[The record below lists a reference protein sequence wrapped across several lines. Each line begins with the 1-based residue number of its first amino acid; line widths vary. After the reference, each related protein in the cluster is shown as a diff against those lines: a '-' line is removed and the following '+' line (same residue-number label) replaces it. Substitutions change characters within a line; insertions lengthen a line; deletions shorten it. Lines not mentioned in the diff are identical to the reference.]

1 MKKLNKYRKSVQGLM
16 LLTFGLT
23 MAGCS
28 AQDDFFTETS
38 SESLSIKPSVTEAT
52 VSRAAVASEQTLRE
66 AALDNLYVKI
76 FDKEYQEQSVNQK
89 LEGNLQSNQ
98 TAILRQGN
106 WKVDLNLQENK
117 AYFVYSIAN
126 ANEDLT
132 QVKSLAD
139 LKNKV
144 QTDADIWKPYSSS
157 DKNATKNF
165 LMTANSDWTVSKEPN
180 QTIDSKLTRAA
191 AKIVVNLNINVAGY
205 EVVGEPT
212 WQLLNYN
219 TKTTLFGPNTAKNI
233 ASMSETETNETMA
246 KTAADGYQ
254 LVTYSYATSW
264 KDNASAPQAKIKVK
278 LKKKGEETSVDYY
291 YSIPVRDPK
300 KTKSLDRNYVYT
312 ANATVTSL
320 GSSSDITYGDAMDL
334 VYDVQKW
341 TQGEKT
347 TINAGDQKYLL
358 VSPTFMIM
366 KNQRFDN
373 STIKFYGSGKCTV
386 KTVAIYYYDKNGK
399 KQSCSGSQSFKA
411 SAQYADGHGELQDQ
425 GTIVI
430 GDANN
435 KTNDFVPLSVKYI
448 KIKVTCEG
456 VKDPVNVT
464 IKQYPLE
471 YIQGIA
477 GWYSTKDKLNTYER
491 YDYLTGKPSGKIATT
506 VGIDWKDDQKP
517 HKTQKGYAD
526 ANFQAKVCIDNNIY
540 TYYDKK
546 NGKNYQATTRSN
558 QGEQNN
564 NQMYVV
570 QITSTQQDQTDYK
583 IGHVTNIDPNTKLSQ
598 ENVVSPAFMLASQ
611 LGTVSPFSYGV
622 NASDHCDKYVEVRT
636 DGTKYTDWRLPT
648 AAEIG
653 VIGKYQNN
661 KTQNVMSEVLKAYSY
676 WALNGNQVTA
686 NKDGSGSGYVR
697 CVRDLSPKEVKELEN
712 KNE

>member
-52 VSRAAVASEQTLRE
+52 VSRAVASDQTLRE

-76 FDKEYQEQSVNQK
+76 FDKEYQEQSVNK
-89 LEGNLQSNQ
+89 KFDSNLQSNQ
-98 TAILRQGN
+98 KEILGQGN

-117 AYFVYSIAN
+117 DYFVYSIAN
-126 ANEDLT
+126 AKEDLQ
-132 QVKSLAD
+132 QVNSLAD
-139 LKNKV
+139 LEKKV
-144 QTDADIWKPYSSS
+144 QTDEDIWKPYSSN
-157 DKNATKNF
+157 KNATKNF
-165 LMTANSDWTVSKEPN
+165 LMTANSPWTVSKEPT

-191 AKIVVNLNINVAGY
+191 AKIVVNLKINVAGY

-219 TKTTLFGPNTAKNI
+219 TQTTLFGVNTAKSI

-246 KTAADGYQ
+246 KTADGYQ
-254 LVTYSYATSW
+254 LVTYSYATLW
-264 KDNASAPQAKIKVK
+264 DDNASAPQAKIKVM
-278 LKKKGEETSVDYY
+278 LKKGEETPVDYY

-300 KTKSLDRNYVYT
+300 ATKSLDRNYVYT

-320 GSSSDITYGDAMDL
+320 GSSSDITYGDAMNL

-341 TQGEKT
+341 TKGEET

-373 STIKFYGSGKCTV
+373 STIKFYGSGECKVETV
-386 KTVAIYYYDKNGK
+386 EIYYYDKNGNK
-399 KQSCSGSQSFKA
+399 KACSGNQYFEA
-411 SAQYADGHGELQDQ
+411 SAEYAEGHTVLKDK

-435 KTNDFVPLSVKYI
+435 PTVNDFVPLSVKYI
-448 KIKVTCEG
+448 KIKVTCDGLEEI
-456 VKDPVNVT
+456 VT

-477 GWYSTKDKLNTYER
+477 GWYSTKSIDGWIDWQRDQASHDKEKTSYDDNFNAKVKDGNYI
-491 YDYLTGKPSGKIATT
+491 YDY
-506 VGIDWKDDQKP
+506 DDQN
-517 HKTQKGYAD
+517 YASWPWD
-526 ANFQAKVCIDNNIY
+526 PKDYRATIG
-540 TYYDKK
+540 DKAS
-546 NGKNYQATTRSN
+546 NGQH
-558 QGEQNN
+558 N

-570 QITSTQQDQTDYK
+570 QITNTPQNSKYK
-583 IGHVTNIDPNTKLSQ
+583 IGHVTNIDKNSKLSS
-598 ENVVSPAFMLASQ
+598 EDVVSPAFMLASQ
-611 LGTVSPFSYGV
+611 LGTVTKFSKGV
-622 NASDHCDKYVEVRT
+622 NASNHCDKYVEVRT
-636 DGTKYTDWRLPT
+636 DGKEYTDWRLPT
-648 AAEIG
+648 ASEIG
-653 VIGKYQNN
+653 VITKYQYDS
-661 KTQNVMSEVLKAYSY
+661 KQNVISEVLKGYKY

-686 NKDGSGSGYVR
+686 NKKGSGSGFVR
-697 CVRDLSPKEVKELEN
+697 CVRDLSPDEVKELEN
-712 KNE
+712 KKE

>member
-52 VSRAAVASEQTLRE
+52 VSRAVASDIDLRE

-76 FDKEYQEQSVNQK
+76 FDKEYQEQSVNK
-89 LEGNLQSNQ
+89 KFNSNLQSEKKE
-98 TAILRQGN
+98 ILGQDN

-117 AYFVYSIAN
+117 DYFVYSIAN

-132 QVKSLAD
+132 KVNSLAD
-139 LKNKV
+139 LETKE
-144 QTDADIWKPYSSS
+144 QTDEDIWKPYSS
-157 DKNATKNF
+157 KNETKNF
-165 LMTANSDWTVSKEPN
+165 LMTANSGWTVSKEPT
-180 QTIDSKLTRAA
+180 QTIKSKLTRAA
-191 AKIVVNLNINVAGY
+191 AKIVVNLKINVAGY
-205 EVVGEPT
+205 EVVGVPT

-219 TKTTLFGPNTAKNI
+219 TQTTLFGPNTAKNI
-233 ASMSETETNETMA
+233 ASMSETETMA
-246 KTAADGYQ
+246 KTADVYQ

-264 KDNASAPQAKIKVK
+264 DDNASAPQAKIKVM
-278 LKKKGEETSVDYY
+278 LKKKDEEKPVDYY

-300 KTKSLDRNYVYT
+300 ATTKSLDRNHVYT
-312 ANATVTSL
+312 ANATVKSL
-320 GSSSDITYGDAMDL
+320 GSSSDITYGDAMNL

-341 TQGEKT
+341 TKGEET

-366 KNQRFDN
+366 KNQRFDD
-373 STIKFYGSGKCTV
+373 STIKFYGSGECKVETV
-386 KTVAIYYYDKNGK
+386 EIYYYDKNGN
-399 KQSCSGSQSFKA
+399 KQKILSGNQYFKA
-411 SAQYADGHGELQDQ
+411 SGKYADGHGKLKDK

-430 GDANN
+430 GKENS
-435 KTNDFVPLSVKYI
+435 TTVNDFVPLSVKYI
-448 KIKVTCEG
+448 KIKVTCDGLEEI
-456 VKDPVNVT
+456 VT

-477 GWYSTKDKLNTYER
+477 GWFSTKSID
-491 YDYLTGKPSGKIATT
+491 GW
-506 VGIDWKDDQKP
+506 IDWQTDQEAHSNK
-517 HKTQKGYAD
+517 KKSYD
-526 ANFQAKVCIDNNIY
+526 SNFNAKVKIGTKIY
-540 TYYDKK
+540 EYNDYYSYYYGYYYAKYD
-546 NGKNYQATTRSN
+546 QDATSGRD
-558 QGEQNN
+558 N

-570 QITSTQQDQTDYK
+570 QITSTNQTNSDYK
-583 IGHVTNIDPNTKLSQ
+583 IGHVTNINPNTKLSE

-611 LGTVSPFSYGV
+611 LGTVSTFSEGV
-622 NASDHCDKYVEVRT
+622 NASNHCDKYVEVRT
-636 DGTKYTDWRLPT
+636 DGQKYTGWRLPT

-653 VIGKYQNN
+653 VITKYQYDS
-661 KTQNVMSEVLKAYSY
+661 KQNVMSEVLRGRQY
-676 WALNGNQVTA
+676 WALDGSKVTA
-686 NKDGSGSGYVR
+686 NKNGSGSGYVR
-697 CVRDLSPKEVKELEN
+697 CVRDLSPDEVKELEN

>member
-52 VSRAAVASEQTLRE
+52 VSRAVASDQALRE

-76 FDKEYQEQSVNQK
+76 FDQEYKEQSVNK
-89 LEGNLQSNQ
+89 KFDSNLQSNQ
-98 TAILRQGN
+98 KEVLGQGN

-117 AYFVYSIAN
+117 NYFVYSIAN
-126 ANEDLT
+126 AKEDLT

-139 LKNKV
+139 LEKKV
-144 QTDADIWKPYSSS
+144 QTDEDIWKPYSSN
-157 DKNATKNF
+157 KNATKNF
-165 LMTANSDWTVSKEPN
+165 LMTANSDWTVSKEPT

-191 AKIVVNLNINVAGY
+191 SKIVVNLKINVAGY

-219 TKTTLFGPNTAKNI
+219 TKTTLFGVNTAKSI
-233 ASMSETETNETMA
+233 ASMSETETNEKMA
-246 KTAADGYQ
+246 KTADGYQ
-254 LVTYSYATSW
+254 LVTYSYATLW
-264 KDNASAPQAKIKVK
+264 DDNASAPQAKIKVM
-278 LKKKGEETSVDYY
+278 LKKGEEKPVDYY

-300 KTKSLDRNYVYT
+300 ATKSLERNYVYT

-320 GSSSDITYGDAMDL
+320 GSSSDITYGEAMNL

-341 TQGEKT
+341 TKGKET

-373 STIKFYGSGKCTV
+373 STIKFYGSGECKVET
-386 KTVAIYYYDKNGK
+386 KEIYYYDKNGN
-399 KQSCSGSQSFKA
+399 KQKCSGNQYFNA
-411 SAQYADGHGELQDQ
+411 SANYAEGHGELKDK

-430 GDANN
+430 GAKNS
-435 KTNDFVPLSVKYI
+435 TAVNDFVPLSVKYI
-448 KIKVTCEG
+448 KIKVTCDGLEEI
-456 VKDPVNVT
+456 VT

-477 GWYSTKDKLNTYER
+477 GWYSTKSID
-491 YDYLTGKPSGKIATT
+491 GW
-506 VGIDWKDDQKP
+506 IDWQTDQASHDAKKKSSDD
-517 HKTQKGYAD
+517 
-526 ANFQAKVCIDNNIY
+526 NFNAKVKNGNYIY
-540 TYYDKK
+540 EYYDKNYAK
-546 NGKNYQATTRSN
+546 RWWDPDDYKATLGNEAQNGQH
-558 QGEQNN
+558 N

-570 QITSTQQDQTDYK
+570 QITNTPQNSKYK
-583 IGHVTNIDPNTKLSQ
+583 IGHVTNIDKNTKLSS
-598 ENVVSPAFMLASQ
+598 EDVVSPAFMLASQ
-611 LGTVSPFSYGV
+611 LGTVIAFTGKNDGK
-622 NASDHCDKYVEVRT
+622 NASEHCDKYVEVRT
-636 DGTKYTDWRLPT
+636 DGKKYTDWRLPT
-648 AAEIG
+648 ASEIG
-653 VIGKYQNN
+653 VITNYQY
-661 KTQNVMSEVLKAYSY
+661 KTNQNVIDVVLAGKTY
-676 WALNGNQVTA
+676 WALNGSQVTA
-686 NKDGSGSGYVR
+686 NTKNRYTGYVR
-697 CVRDLSPKEVKELEN
+697 CVRDLSPEEVKELEN

>member
-52 VSRAAVASEQTLRE
+52 VSRAVASDQALRE

-76 FDKEYQEQSVNQK
+76 FDKEYKEQSVNKK
-89 LEGNLQSNQ
+89 LDNNLQSNKKEV
-98 TAILRQGN
+98 LGQGN

-117 AYFVYSIAN
+117 DYFVYSIAN
-126 ANEDLT
+126 AKEDLQ
-132 QVKSLAD
+132 QVNSLAD
-139 LKNKV
+139 LEKKV
-144 QTDADIWKPYSSS
+144 QTDEDIWKPYSSN
-157 DKNATKNF
+157 KNATKNF
-165 LMTANSDWTVSKEPN
+165 LMTANSDWTVSKEPT

-191 AKIVVNLNINVAGY
+191 AKIVVNLKINIAGY
-205 EVVGEPT
+205 EVVGTPT

-219 TKTTLFGPNTAKNI
+219 TQTTLFGVNTAKSI
-233 ASMSETETNETMA
+233 ASMSETETNEAMA
-246 KTAADGYQ
+246 KTADGYQ
-254 LVTYSYATSW
+254 LVTYSYATLW
-264 KDNASAPQAKIKVK
+264 DDNASAPQAKIKVM
-278 LKKKGEETSVDYY
+278 LKKGEEKPVDYY

-300 KTKSLDRNYVYT
+300 ATKSLDRNYVYT

-320 GSSSDITYGDAMDL
+320 GSSSDITYGDAMNL

-341 TQGEKT
+341 TKGEET

-386 KTVAIYYYDKNGK
+386 ETSEIYYYDKNGN
-399 KQSCSGSQSFKA
+399 KQACSGSQYFKA
-411 SAQYADGHGELQDQ
+411 SAEYAKGHSELKDK

-430 GDANN
+430 GDAKNPN
-435 KTNDFVPLSVKYI
+435 ANDFVPLSVKYI

-456 VKDPVNVT
+456 LEDPVYVT

-477 GWYSTKDKLNTYER
+477 GWYSTKSIDGWIDWQEDQASHDTGKTSSDDNFNAKVKEGNYIYEY
-491 YDYLTGKPSGKIATT
+491 YDYNYAEWWWDPNDYKATL
-506 VGIDWKDDQKP
+506 GD
-517 HKTQKGYAD
+517 GAS
-526 ANFQAKVCIDNNIY
+526 
-540 TYYDKK
+540 
-546 NGKNYQATTRSN
+546 NGQH
-558 QGEQNN
+558 N

-570 QITSTQQDQTDYK
+570 QITNTPQNSKYK
-583 IGHVTNIDPNTKLSQ
+583 IGHVTNIDKNTKLSS
-598 ENVVSPAFMLASQ
+598 EDVVSPAFMLASQ
-611 LGTVSPFSYGV
+611 LGTVTKFSKGV
-622 NASDHCDKYVEVRT
+622 DASNHCDKYVEVRT
-636 DGTKYTDWRLPT
+636 DGKKYTDWRLPT
-648 AAEIG
+648 ASEIG
-653 VIGKYQNN
+653 VITNYQY
-661 KTQNVMSEVLKAYSY
+661 KTNQNVIDVVLAGRTY
-676 WALNGNQVTA
+676 WALNGSQVTA
-686 NKDGSGSGYVR
+686 NTSNRNTGFVR
-697 CVRDLSPKEVKELEN
+697 CVRDLSPEEVKELEN

>member
-52 VSRAAVASEQTLRE
+52 VSRAVASDQTLRE

-76 FDKEYQEQSVNQK
+76 FDKEYQEQSVNK
-89 LEGNLQSNQ
+89 KFDSNLQSNQ
-98 TAILRQGN
+98 KEILGQGN

-117 AYFVYSIAN
+117 DYFVYSIAN
-126 ANEDLT
+126 AKEDLQ
-132 QVKSLAD
+132 QVNSLAD
-139 LKNKV
+139 LENKV
-144 QTDADIWKPYSSS
+144 QTDEDIWKPYSS
-157 DKNATKNF
+157 KNATKNF
-165 LMTANSDWTVSKEPN
+165 LMTANSDWTVSKEPT

-191 AKIVVNLNINVAGY
+191 AKIVVNFKINVAGY

-219 TKTTLFGPNTAKNI
+219 IQTTLFGPNTAKNI
-233 ASMSETETNETMA
+233 ASMSETETNEKMA
-246 KTAADGYQ
+246 KTADGYQ

-264 KDNASAPQAKIKVK
+264 GDNASAPQAKIKVM
-278 LKKKGEETSVDYY
+278 LKKGEEKPVDYY
-291 YSIPVRDPK
+291 YSIPVRNPK
-300 KTKSLDRNYVYT
+300 ETKSLERNYIYT

-320 GSSSDITYGDAMDL
+320 GSSSDITYGDAMNL

-341 TQGEKT
+341 TKGEET

-366 KNQRFDN
+366 KNQKFDN
-373 STIKFYGSGKCTV
+373 STIKFYGSGECTV
-386 KTVAIYYYDKNGK
+386 ETSEIYYYDKDGK
-399 KQSCSGSQSFKA
+399 KQSCSGSQYFKA
-411 SAQYADGHGELQDQ
+411 SAEYAKGHSELKDK

-430 GDANN
+430 GDAENPN
-435 KTNDFVPLSVKYI
+435 ANDFVPLSVKYI
-448 KIKVTCEG
+448 KIKVTCDG
-456 VKDPVNVT
+456 VEDPVYVT

-477 GWYSTKDKLNTYER
+477 GWYSTKSID
-491 YDYLTGKPSGKIATT
+491 GW
-506 VGIDWKDDQKP
+506 IDWQEDQASHDRWKKSSDD
-517 HKTQKGYAD
+517 
-526 ANFQAKVCIDNNIY
+526 NFNAKVKIGTKIY
-540 TYYDKK
+540 EYNDYYSYYYGYYYAKYDQ
-546 NGKNYQATTRSN
+546 YATSGRD
-558 QGEQNN
+558 N

-570 QITSTQQDQTDYK
+570 QITSTNQTSSDYK
-583 IGHVTNIDPNTKLSQ
+583 IGHVTNINEKTKLSP

-611 LGTVSPFSYGV
+611 LGTVSTFSKGV
-622 NASDHCDKYVEVRT
+622 NASNHCDKYVEVRT
-636 DGTKYTDWRLPT
+636 DGKKYTGWRLPT

-653 VIGKYQNN
+653 VITKYQYDS
-661 KTQNVMSEVLKAYSY
+661 KQNVMSEVLRGRQY
-676 WALNGNQVTA
+676 WALDGSKVTA
-686 NKDGSGSGYVR
+686 NKNGSGSGYVR
-697 CVRDLSPKEVKELEN
+697 CVRDLSPDEVKELEN

>member
-52 VSRAAVASEQTLRE
+52 VSRAAVASDQKLHE

-76 FDKEYQEQSVNQK
+76 FDKEYQEQSVNK
-89 LEGNLQSNQ
+89 KFDSNLQSNKKEV
-98 TAILRQGN
+98 LGKGN

-117 AYFVYSIAN
+117 DYFVYSIAN
-126 ANEDLT
+126 AKEDLT
-132 QVKSLAD
+132 KVNSLAG
-139 LKNKV
+139 LEKKV
-144 QTDADIWKPYSSS
+144 QTDEDIWKPYSS
-157 DKNATKNF
+157 DNATKNF
-165 LMTANSDWTVSKEPN
+165 LMTAINSKWTVSKEPT
-180 QTIDSKLTRAA
+180 QTIESNLTRAA
-191 AKIVVNLNINVAGY
+191 AKIVVNLKINVKDY
-205 EVVGEPT
+205 EVVGVPT

-219 TKTTLFGPNTAKNI
+219 TQTTLFGPNTAKNI

-246 KTAADGYQ
+246 KTADGYQ

-264 KDNASAPQAKIKVK
+264 DNNASAPQAKIKVM
-278 LKKKGEETSVDYY
+278 LKKKGEETPVDYY

-300 KTKSLDRNYVYT
+300 ATKSLDRNYVYT

-320 GSSSDITYGDAMDL
+320 GSSSDITYGDAMNL

-341 TQGEKT
+341 TKGEET
-347 TINAGDQKYLL
+347 TINAGEQKYLL

-366 KNQRFDN
+366 KNQRFDD
-373 STIKFYGSGKCTV
+373 STIKFYGSGECKVETDS
-386 KTVAIYYYDKNGK
+386 IYYYDKNGNK
-399 KQSCSGSQSFKA
+399 KKLYSGSQYFKA
-411 SAQYADGHGELQDQ
+411 SAQYADGHSELKDQ

-456 VKDPVNVT
+456 VEDPVYVT

-477 GWYSTKDKLNTYER
+477 GWYSTKSIDGWIDWQRDQASHYPRKTSSDDNFKAKVKEERDTQIYEYVDWGLGSYSATKR
-491 YDYLTGKPSGKIATT
+491 GKTGKS
-506 VGIDWKDDQKP
+506 
-517 HKTQKGYAD
+517 
-526 ANFQAKVCIDNNIY
+526 NN
-540 TYYDKK
+540 
-546 NGKNYQATTRSN
+546 R
-558 QGEQNN
+558 
-564 NQMYVV
+564 MYVV
-570 QITSTQQDQTDYK
+570 QITNTPQNSKYK
-583 IGHVTNIDPNTKLSQ
+583 IGHVTNIDPNTKQSQ
-598 ENVVSPAFMLASQ
+598 EDVVSPAFMLASQ
-611 LGTVSPFSYGV
+611 LGTVLPFDDGV
-622 NASDHCDKYVEVRT
+622 DASEHCDKYIEVNT
-636 DGTKYTDWRLPT
+636 DGEKYTNWRLPT
-648 AAEIG
+648 ASEIG
-653 VIGKYQNN
+653 VITNYQYN
-661 KTQNVMSEVLKAYSY
+661 KNQNVIDVVLAGGSY
-676 WALNGNQVTA
+676 WALNGKQVEA
-686 NKDGSGSGYVR
+686 NKNNDDRGFVR
-697 CVRDLSPKEVKELEN
+697 CVRDLSLDEVKALEN

>member
-76 FDKEYQEQSVNQK
+76 FDKEYQEQSVNK
-89 LEGNLQSNQ
+89 KFDSNLQSNQ
-98 TAILRQGN
+98 KEVLSQGN

-117 AYFVYSIAN
+117 DYFVYSIAN
-126 ANEDLT
+126 AKEDLT

-139 LKNKV
+139 LETKV
-144 QTDADIWKPYSSS
+144 QTDKDIWKPYSS
-157 DKNATKNF
+157 DNATKNF
-165 LMTANSDWTVSKEPN
+165 LMTANPLWTVSKEPT
-180 QTIDSKLTRAA
+180 QTIESNLTRAA
-191 AKIVVNLNINVAGY
+191 AKIVVNLKINVEGY

-219 TKTTLFGPNTAKNI
+219 TQTTLFGVNKAKSI

-246 KTAADGYQ
+246 KTADGYQ
-254 LVTYSYATSW
+254 LVTYSYATLW
-264 KDNASAPQAKIKVK
+264 DDNASAPQAKIKVM
-278 LKKKGEETSVDYY
+278 LKKGEETPVDYY

-300 KTKSLDRNYVYT
+300 ETKSLDRNYVYT

-320 GSSSDITYGDAMDL
+320 GSSSDITYGDAMNL

-341 TQGEKT
+341 TKGEET

-366 KNQRFDN
+366 KNQRFDD
-373 STIKFYGSGKCTV
+373 STIKFYGSGECKV
-386 KTVAIYYYDKNGK
+386 KTDEIYYYDKNGNK
-399 KQSCSGSQSFKA
+399 KNLYSGSQYFSA
-411 SAQYADGHGELQDQ
+411 SANYAEGHGELKDQ

-448 KIKVTCEG
+448 KIKVTCE
-456 VKDPVNVT
+456 DLEEIVT

-477 GWYSTKDKLNTYER
+477 GWYSTKSID
-491 YDYLTGKPSGKIATT
+491 GW
-506 VGIDWKDDQKP
+506 IDWQTDLASHETKKKSSDDHFK
-517 HKTQKGYAD
+517 
-526 ANFQAKVCIDNNIY
+526 AKVKDGNYIY
-540 TYYDKK
+540 EYYDKNDAYWPWAPDDYK
-546 NGKNYQATTRSN
+546 ATLRDRASNGQH
-558 QGEQNN
+558 N

-570 QITSTQQDQTDYK
+570 QITNTPQNSKYK
-583 IGHVTNIDPNTKLSQ
+583 IGHVTNIDKNTKLSS
-598 ENVVSPAFMLASQ
+598 EDVVSPAFMLASQ
-611 LGTVSPFSYGV
+611 LGTVLPFDDGV
-622 NASDHCDKYVEVRT
+622 DASEHCDKYIEVRK
-636 DGTKYTDWRLPT
+636 DGKKYTDWRLPT
-648 AAEIG
+648 ASEIG
-653 VIGKYQNN
+653 VITNYQYKKN
-661 KTQNVMSEVLKAYSY
+661 QNVIDVVLAGKTY
-676 WALNGNQVTA
+676 WALNGSQVTA
-686 NKDGSGSGYVR
+686 NTNNSNTGFVR
-697 CVRDLSPKEVKELEN
+697 CVRDLSPEEVKDLEN

>member
-76 FDKEYQEQSVNQK
+76 FDKEYKEQSVNK
-89 LEGNLQSNQ
+89 KFDHNLQSNQ
-98 TAILRQGN
+98 KEVLGQGN

-117 AYFVYSIAN
+117 DYFVYSIAN
-126 ANEDLT
+126 AKEDLK
-132 QVKSLAD
+132 QVNSLDD
-139 LKNKV
+139 LVKEV
-144 QTDADIWKPYSSS
+144 QTDADIWKPYSSN
-157 DKNATKNF
+157 NATKNF
-165 LMTANSDWTVSKEPN
+165 LMTANSGWTVSKEPT
-180 QTIDSKLTRAA
+180 QTIESNLTRAA
-191 AKIVVNLNINVAGY
+191 AKIVVNLKINVAGY
-205 EVVGEPT
+205 EVVGVPT

-219 TKTTLFGPNTAKNI
+219 TQTTLFGQNTAKNI
-233 ASMSETETNETMA
+233 ASMSETETMA
-246 KTAADGYQ
+246 KTADVYQ

-264 KDNASAPQAKIKVK
+264 DDNASAPQAKIKVM
-278 LKKKGEETSVDYY
+278 LKKGDEKPVDYY
-291 YSIPVRDPK
+291 YSIPVCEPK
-300 KTKSLDRNYVYT
+300 ENKSLERNYVYT

-341 TQGEKT
+341 TKGEET

-373 STIKFYGSGKCTV
+373 STIKFYGSGECTV
-386 KTVAIYYYDKNGK
+386 KTSEIYYYDKNGK
-399 KQSCSGSQSFKA
+399 KQSCSGSQYFDA
-411 SAQYADGHGELQDQ
+411 SAQYADGHSELKDQ

-435 KTNDFVPLSVKYI
+435 PNANDFVPLSVKYI

-477 GWYSTKDKLNTYER
+477 GWYSTKDEFTKTGWFGSTTYE
-491 YDYLTGKPSGKIATT
+491 
-506 VGIDWKDDQKP
+506 GIDWQEDRNLHSKE
-517 HKTQKGYAD
+517 KGSED
-526 ANFQAKVCIDNNIY
+526 AHFFAKVKEKGDTEIY
-540 TYYDKK
+540 EYYDNDVK
-546 NGKNYQATTRSN
+546 GGYQAQR
-558 QGEQNN
+558 
-564 NQMYVV
+564 VV
-570 QITSTQQDQTDYK
+570 QQETPIIECMSYRLQIPLK
-583 IGHVTNIDPNTKLSQ
+583 IANTK
-598 ENVVSPAFMLASQ
+598 
-611 LGTVSPFSYGV
+611 
-622 NASDHCDKYVEVRT
+622 
-636 DGTKYTDWRLPT
+636 
-648 AAEIG
+648 
-653 VIGKYQNN
+653 
-661 KTQNVMSEVLKAYSY
+661 
-676 WALNGNQVTA
+676 
-686 NKDGSGSGYVR
+686 
-697 CVRDLSPKEVKELEN
+697 
-712 KNE
+712 

>member
-52 VSRAAVASEQTLRE
+52 VSRAAVAPDKDLRE

-76 FDKEYQEQSVNQK
+76 FDQEYQKQSVNQK

-117 AYFVYSIAN
+117 DYFVYSIAN
-126 ANEDLT
+126 AKEDLR
-132 QVKSLAD
+132 QVNSLAD
-139 LKNKV
+139 LENKV
-144 QTDADIWKPYSSS
+144 QTDEDIWKPYSN
-157 DKNATKNF
+157 KNATKNF
-165 LMTANSDWTVSKEPN
+165 LMIANSPWKVSKEPT
-180 QTIDSKLTRAA
+180 QTIDSELTRAA
-191 AKIVVNLNINVAGY
+191 AKIVVNLKINVDGY
-205 EVVGEPT
+205 EVVGIPT

-219 TKTTLFGPNTAKNI
+219 TQTTLFGPNTAKSI
-233 ASMSETETNETMA
+233 ASMSEAETSEAMK
-246 KTAADGYQ
+246 KTTDGYQ

-264 KDNASAPQAKIKVK
+264 NDNASAPQAKIKVM
-278 LKKKGEETSVDYY
+278 LRKGEEKPVDYY

-300 KTKSLDRNYVYT
+300 TTKSLDRNYVYT
-312 ANATVTSL
+312 AKATVTSL
-320 GSSSDITYGDAMDL
+320 GSSSDITYGEAMNL

-341 TQGEKT
+341 TKGEET

-373 STIKFYGSGKCTV
+373 STIKFYGSGECKVETV
-386 KTVAIYYYDKNGK
+386 EIYYYDKNGK
-399 KQSCSGSQSFKA
+399 KQSCSGSQYFDA
-411 SAQYADGHGELQDQ
+411 SAQYADGHSELKDQ

-435 KTNDFVPLSVKYI
+435 PKANDFVPLSVKYI
-448 KIKVTCEG
+448 KIKVTCDG
-456 VKDPVNVT
+456 VKDPVDVT

-477 GWYSTKDKLNTYER
+477 GWYSTKDELNTYQG
-491 YDYLTGKPSGKIATT
+491 YDWFGYPSGKIATT
-506 VGIDWKDDQKP
+506 VGIDWKNDQTP
-517 HKTQKGYAD
+517 HKTRKGYAD
-526 ANFQAKVCIDNNIY
+526 DYFQAKVCIDNNIY

-546 NGKNYQATTRSN
+546 QNQNYQATTRSN
-558 QGEQNN
+558 MGEQNN

-583 IGHVTNIDPNTKLSQ
+583 IGHVTTIDPKTKLSQ

-611 LGTVSPFSYGV
+611 LGTVQPFDDGV
-622 NASDHCDKYVEVRT
+622 DASNHCDKYIEVRT
-636 DGTKYTDWRLPT
+636 DGKKYIDWRLPT

-661 KTQNVMSEVLKAYSY
+661 TSQNVMSEVLKAYSY

-686 NKDGSGSGYVR
+686 NKNGSGSGYVR
-697 CVRDLSPKEVKELEN
+697 CVRDLSPDEVKELEN
-712 KNE
+712 KKE

>member
-52 VSRAAVASEQTLRE
+52 VSRAAVASDQTLRE

-76 FDKEYQEQSVNQK
+76 FDKEYQEQSVNKKFDHNLRNNQK
-89 LEGNLQSNQ
+89 EVLGK
-98 TAILRQGN
+98 GN

-117 AYFVYSIAN
+117 DYFVYSIAN
-126 ANEDLT
+126 AKEDLT
-132 QVKSLAD
+132 KVNSLAD
-139 LKNKV
+139 LEKKV
-144 QTDADIWKPYSSS
+144 QTDEDIWKPDSS
-157 DKNATKNF
+157 DNATKNF
-165 LMTANSDWTVSKEPN
+165 LMTAINSKWTVSQEPT

-191 AKIVVNLNINVAGY
+191 AKIVVNLKINVEGY

-219 TKTTLFGPNTAKNI
+219 TQTTLFGPNTAKNI
-233 ASMSETETNETMA
+233 ASMSETAANEKMA
-246 KTAADGYQ
+246 KTTADGYQ

-264 KDNASAPQAKIKVK
+264 DNNASAPQAKIKVM
-278 LKKKGEETSVDYY
+278 LQKGEETPVVYY

-300 KTKSLDRNYVYT
+300 ATKSLDRNYVYT

-320 GSSSDITYGDAMDL
+320 GSSSNITYGDAMDL

-366 KNQRFDN
+366 KNQRFDD

-386 KTVAIYYYDKNGK
+386 ETVEIYYYDKNGK

-411 SAQYADGHGELQDQ
+411 SANYAVGHDKLEDQ

-430 GDANN
+430 GDAKNT
-435 KTNDFVPLSVKYI
+435 TNDFVPLSVKYI

-456 VKDPVNVT
+456 VKDPVYVR

-477 GWYSTKDKLNTYER
+477 GWYSTKSID
-491 YDYLTGKPSGKIATT
+491 GW
-506 VGIDWKDDQKP
+506 IDWQRDQDNHKP
-517 HKTQKGYAD
+517 QKTSSD
-526 ANFQAKVCIDNNIY
+526 NNFHAKVKIGAEIYQYNDNWHWNYGNSYYKAEKGNIAN
-540 TYYDKK
+540 D
-546 NGKNYQATTRSN
+546 
-558 QGEQNN
+558 EQYN

-570 QITSTQQDQTDYK
+570 QITSTEQGSNYK
-583 IGHVTNIDPNTKLSQ
+583 IGHVKNTSYST

-611 LGTVSPFSYGV
+611 LGTVSAHSTGES
-622 NASDHCDKYVEVRT
+622 ASQHCNDYVEVSK
-636 DGTKYTDWRLPT
+636 DGMVYDDWRLPT
-648 AAEIG
+648 PAEIG
-653 VIGKYQNN
+653 VITKYQYNES
-661 KTQNVMSEVLKAYSY
+661 QNVITEVLKGRYY
-676 WALNGNQVTA
+676 WALNHQKIETRIKN
-686 NKDGSGSGYVR
+686 SGTGTR
-697 CVRDLSPKEVKELEN
+697 CVRDLSPEEVKALEN

>member
-52 VSRAAVASEQTLRE
+52 VSRAVASEQALHE

-76 FDKEYQEQSVNQK
+76 FDKEYKEQSVNK
-89 LEGNLQSNQ
+89 KFDGNLQSNQ
-98 TAILRQGN
+98 KEVLGQGN

-117 AYFVYSIAN
+117 DYFVYSIAN
-126 ANEDLT
+126 AKEDLQ
-132 QVKSLAD
+132 QVNSLAD
-139 LKNKV
+139 LEKKV
-144 QTDADIWKPYSSS
+144 QTDADIWKPYSS

-165 LMTANSDWTVSKEPN
+165 LMTANSDWTVSKEPT

-191 AKIVVNLNINVAGY
+191 AKIVVNLKINVAGY
-205 EVVGEPT
+205 EVVGTPT

-219 TKTTLFGPNTAKNI
+219 TQTTLFGVNTAKSI
-233 ASMSETETNETMA
+233 ASMSETETNEAMA
-246 KTAADGYQ
+246 KTTDGYQ
-254 LVTYSYATSW
+254 LVTYSYATLW
-264 KDNASAPQAKIKVK
+264 DDNASAPQAKIKVM
-278 LKKKGEETSVDYY
+278 LKKGEEKPVDYY

-300 KTKSLDRNYVYT
+300 ATKSLERNYVYT

-320 GSSSDITYGDAMDL
+320 GSSSDITYGDAMNL

-341 TQGEKT
+341 TKGEET

-373 STIKFYGSGKCTV
+373 STIKFYGSGECKVETV
-386 KTVAIYYYDKNGK
+386 EIYYYDKNGK
-399 KQSCSGSQSFKA
+399 KQSCYGSQYFNA
-411 SAQYADGHGELQDQ
+411 SANYADGHSELKDQ

-435 KTNDFVPLSVKYI
+435 PNANDFVPLSVKYI
-448 KIKVTCEG
+448 KIKVTCDG
-456 VKDPVNVT
+456 VKDPVDVT

-477 GWYSTKDKLNTYER
+477 GWYSTKDELNTYR
-491 YDYLTGKPSGKIATT
+491 GYDWTGRPSGKTGTT
-506 VGIDWKDDQKP
+506 VGIDWKDDQTP
-517 HKTQKGYAD
+517 HKTRKGYAD
-526 ANFQAKVCIDNNIY
+526 DYFQAKVCIDNNIY

-546 NGKNYQATTRSN
+546 QNNNYQATTRSN
-558 QGEQNN
+558 MGEQNN

-583 IGHVTNIDPNTKLSQ
+583 IGHVTNIDPKTKLSQ

-611 LGTVSPFSYGV
+611 LGTVQPFDDGV
-622 NASDHCDKYVEVRT
+622 DASNHCDKYIEVRK
-636 DGTKYTDWRLPT
+636 DGKKYIDWRLPT

-661 KTQNVMSEVLKAYSY
+661 TSQNVMSEVLKAYSY

-686 NKDGSGSGYVR
+686 NKNGSGTGYVR
-697 CVRDLSPKEVKELEN
+697 CVRDLSPDEVKELEN

>member
-52 VSRAAVASEQTLRE
+52 VSRAVASDIDLRE

-76 FDKEYQEQSVNQK
+76 FDKEYQEQSVNK
-89 LEGNLQSNQ
+89 KFDRNLQNNQ
-98 TAILRQGN
+98 KEILGQGN

-117 AYFVYSIAN
+117 EYFVYSIAN
-126 ANEDLT
+126 AKEDLT

-139 LKNKV
+139 LETKE
-144 QTDADIWKPYSSS
+144 QTDEDIWKPYSN
-157 DKNATKNF
+157 KNATKKNF
-165 LMTANSDWTVSKEPN
+165 LMTANSLWTVSKEPT
-180 QTIDSKLTRAA
+180 QTIESNLTRAA
-191 AKIVVNLNINVAGY
+191 AKIVVNLKINVEGY
-205 EVVGEPT
+205 EVVGVPT

-219 TKTTLFGPNTAKNI
+219 TQTTLFGPNTAQNI
-233 ASMSETETNETMA
+233 ASMSETETMA
-246 KTAADGYQ
+246 KTADVYQ

-264 KDNASAPQAKIKVK
+264 DNNTSAPQAKIKVK
-278 LKKKGEETSVDYY
+278 LKKKGEKTSVDYY

-300 KTKSLDRNYVYT
+300 ETKKSLDRNYVYT
-312 ANATVTSL
+312 AKATVTSL
-320 GSSSDITYGDAMDL
+320 GSSSDITYGDAMNL

-341 TQGEKT
+341 TKGEET
-347 TINAGDQKYLL
+347 TINAGEQKYLL

-366 KNQRFDN
+366 KNQRFDD

-386 KTVAIYYYDKNGK
+386 ETVEIYYYDKNGNK
-399 KQSCSGSQSFKA
+399 KPCSGNQYFKA
-411 SAQYADGHGELQDQ
+411 SAKYADGHSELKDQ

-435 KTNDFVPLSVKYI
+435 PNANDFVPLSVKYI
-448 KIKVTCEG
+448 KIKVTCDG

-477 GWYSTKDKLNTYER
+477 GWYSTKSID
-491 YDYLTGKPSGKIATT
+491 GW
-506 VGIDWKDDQKP
+506 IDWPTDQKA
-517 HKTQKGYAD
+517 HKNKKKASDG
-526 ANFQAKVCIDNNIY
+526 NFHAKVKIGAKIY
-540 TYYDKK
+540 EYNDSYDHGYYYA
-546 NGKNYQATTRSN
+546 NYDRYSTSGRD
-558 QGEQNN
+558 N

-570 QITSTQQDQTDYK
+570 QITSTNQTNSDYK
-583 IGHVTNIDPNTKLSQ
+583 IGHVTNINPNTKLSE

-611 LGTVSPFSYGV
+611 LGTVSTFSEGV
-622 NASDHCDKYVEVRT
+622 NASNHCDKYVEVRT
-636 DGTKYTDWRLPT
+636 DGKKYTGWRLPT

-653 VIGKYQNN
+653 VITKYQYDS
-661 KTQNVMSEVLKAYSY
+661 KQDVMSEVLKGYKY
-676 WALNGNQVTA
+676 WALDGSKVIA
-686 NKDGSGSGYVR
+686 NSDGSGSGYVR
-697 CVRDLSPKEVKELEN
+697 CVRDLSPDEVKKLEN

>member
-52 VSRAAVASEQTLRE
+52 VSRAAVPSDQTLRE

-76 FDKEYQEQSVNQK
+76 FDKEYQEQSVNK
-89 LEGNLQSNQ
+89 KFDSNLRSNQ
-98 TAILRQGN
+98 KEVLGKGN

-117 AYFVYSIAN
+117 DYFVYSIAN
-126 ANEDLT
+126 AKEDLT

-139 LKNKV
+139 LKTQV
-144 QTDADIWKPYSSS
+144 QTDEDIWKPYSS
-157 DKNATKNF
+157 DNATKNF
-165 LMTANSDWTVSKEPN
+165 LMTANSDWTVSKEPT
-180 QTIDSKLTRAA
+180 QTIESNLTRAA
-191 AKIVVNLNINVAGY
+191 AKIVVNLKINVEDY
-205 EVVGEPT
+205 EVVGVPT

-219 TKTTLFGPNTAKNI
+219 TKTTLFGPNTAKSI
-233 ASMSETETNETMA
+233 ASMSETETMA
-246 KTAADGYQ
+246 KTADVYQ

-264 KDNASAPQAKIKVK
+264 DDNASAPQAKIKVM
-278 LKKKGEETSVDYY
+278 LKKGEETPVDYY

-300 KTKSLDRNYVYT
+300 ATKSLDRNYVYT

-341 TQGEKT
+341 TKGEET

-373 STIKFYGSGKCTV
+373 STIKFYGSGECTV
-386 KTVAIYYYDKNGK
+386 ETVEIYYYDKNGNK
-399 KQSCSGSQSFKA
+399 KPCSGNQYFKA
-411 SAQYADGHGELQDQ
+411 SAKYADGHGELKDK

-430 GDANN
+430 GAKNS
-435 KTNDFVPLSVKYI
+435 TTVNDFVPLSVKYI
-448 KIKVTCEG
+448 KIKVSCDGLEEY
-456 VKDPVNVT
+456 VI

-477 GWYSTKDKLNTYER
+477 GWYSTKDGWIDWQTDQAEHNTRKTYDDDIFNARVYENNNMYEY
-491 YDYLTGKPSGKIATT
+491 YDYGGGWYGNKPPFTA
-506 VGIDWKDDQKP
+506 
-517 HKTQKGYAD
+517 QKGSRL
-526 ANFQAKVCIDNNIY
+526 
-540 TYYDKK
+540 T
-546 NGKNYQATTRSN
+546 
-558 QGEQNN
+558 EQNN

-570 QITSTQQDQTDYK
+570 QITETDGTYV
-583 IGHVTNIDPNTKLSQ
+583 IGHGTSDNDDM
-598 ENVVSPAFMLASQ
+598 VSPAFMLASQ
-611 LGTVSPFSYGV
+611 LGVVTIRNSSFDMAK
-622 NASDHCDKYVEVRT
+622 NHCDKYIEVNT
-636 DGTKYTDWRLPT
+636 DKKKYTDWRLPT
-648 AAEIG
+648 PSEVK
-653 VIGKYQNN
+653 VICKYQNN
-661 KTQNVMSEVLKAYSY
+661 KNQDVMSEVLKRQYY
-676 WALNGNQVTA
+676 WTRNGKKTLA
-686 NKDGSGSGYVR
+686 NSQDGSSQGFIR
-697 CVRDLSPKEVKELEN
+697 CVRDLSPDEVKKLEN

>member
-52 VSRAAVASEQTLRE
+52 VSRAVASDQALRE

-76 FDKEYQEQSVNQK
+76 FDKEYQEQSVNEK
-89 LEGNLQSNQ
+89 FDNNLQSNKKEV
-98 TAILRQGN
+98 LGQGN
-106 WKVDLNLQENK
+106 WKVNLNLQENK
-117 AYFVYSIAN
+117 NYFVYSIAN
-126 ANEDLT
+126 AKEDLQ
-132 QVKSLAD
+132 QVNSLAD
-139 LKNKV
+139 LEKKV
-144 QTDADIWKPYSSS
+144 QTDEDIWKPYSN
-157 DKNATKNF
+157 KNATKNF
-165 LMTANSDWTVSKEPN
+165 LMTANSDWTVSKEPT

-191 AKIVVNLNINVAGY
+191 AKIVVNLKINIAGY
-205 EVVGEPT
+205 EVVGTPT

-219 TKTTLFGPNTAKNI
+219 TQTTLFGPNTAKNI

-246 KTAADGYQ
+246 KTTNGYQ
-254 LVTYSYATSW
+254 LVTYSYATLW
-264 KDNASAPQAKIKVK
+264 DNNASAPQAKIKVM
-278 LKKKGEETSVDYY
+278 LKKGEEKPVDYY

-300 KTKSLDRNYVYT
+300 ATKSLDRNYVYT

-320 GSSSDITYGDAMDL
+320 GSSSDITYGDAMNL

-341 TQGEKT
+341 TKGEET

-373 STIKFYGSGKCTV
+373 STIKFYGSGECKVETV
-386 KTVAIYYYDKNGK
+386 EIYYYDKNGK
-399 KQSCSGSQSFKA
+399 KQLCTGNQYFKA
-411 SAQYADGHGELQDQ
+411 SAQYADGHGELKDQ

-430 GDANN
+430 GDAKN
-435 KTNDFVPLSVKYI
+435 TTANDFVPLSVKYI

-477 GWYSTKDKLNTYER
+477 GWYSTKDELNTYQG
-491 YDYLTGKPSGKIATT
+491 YDWFDNPSGKIATT
-506 VGIDWKDDQKP
+506 VGIDWKEDQTP
-517 HKTQKGYAD
+517 HKPRKGYAD

-546 NGKNYQATTRSN
+546 KDKNYQATTRSN
-558 QGEQNN
+558 MGEQNN

-570 QITSTQQDQTDYK
+570 QITSTQQDKTDYK
-583 IGHVTNIDPNTKLSQ
+583 IGHVTTIDPKTKLSQ

-611 LGTVSPFSYGV
+611 LGTVLPFGNGV
-622 NASDHCDKYVEVRT
+622 NASNHCDKYVEVRT
-636 DGTKYTDWRLPT
+636 DGKKYTDWRLPT

-653 VIGKYQNN
+653 VICKYQNN
-661 KTQNVMSEVLKAYSY
+661 ETQNVMSQVLRAKSY
-676 WALNGNQVTA
+676 WALDGNQVIA
-686 NKDGSGSGYVR
+686 NKSDTDTGYVR
-697 CVRDLSPKEVKELEN
+697 CVRDLSPDEVKELEN

>member
-52 VSRAAVASEQTLRE
+52 VSRAVASDQALRE

-76 FDKEYQEQSVNQK
+76 FDKEYQEQSVNRK
-89 LEGNLQSNQ
+89 FDSNLRSNQ
-98 TAILRQGN
+98 KEVLGQGN

-117 AYFVYSIAN
+117 DYFVYSIAN
-126 ANEDLT
+126 AKEDLQ
-132 QVKSLAD
+132 QVNSLAD
-139 LKNKV
+139 LEKKV
-144 QTDADIWKPYSSS
+144 QTDEDIWKPYSN
-157 DKNATKNF
+157 KNATKNF
-165 LMTANSDWTVSKEPN
+165 LMTANSDWTVSKEPT

-191 AKIVVNLNINVAGY
+191 AKIVVNLKINVAGY

-219 TKTTLFGPNTAKNI
+219 TKTTLFGVNTAKSI
-233 ASMSETETNETMA
+233 ASMSETETNEKMA
-246 KTAADGYQ
+246 KTADGYQ
-254 LVTYSYATSW
+254 LVTYSYATLW
-264 KDNASAPQAKIKVK
+264 DNNASAPQAKIKVM
-278 LKKKGEETSVDYY
+278 LKKGEEKPVDYY
-291 YSIPVRDPK
+291 YSIPVRNPK
-300 KTKSLDRNYVYT
+300 ETKSLDRNYVYT

-320 GSSSDITYGDAMDL
+320 GSSSDITYGDAMNL

-341 TQGEKT
+341 TKGEET

-386 KTVAIYYYDKNGK
+386 ETSEIYYYDKNGN
-399 KQSCSGSQSFKA
+399 KQTCSGSQYFNA
-411 SAQYADGHGELQDQ
+411 SANYADGHSELKDK

-435 KTNDFVPLSVKYI
+435 PTANDFVPLSVKYI

-456 VKDPVNVT
+456 LEEPVYVT

-477 GWYSTKDKLNTYER
+477 GWYSTKD
-491 YDYLTGKPSGKIATT
+491 DW
-506 VGIDWKDDQKP
+506 IDWQTDQAR
-517 HKTQKGYAD
+517 HDTEKTYSDGI
-526 ANFQAKVCIDNNIY
+526 FQAKVYENNDMY
-540 TYYDKK
+540 PYYDY
-546 NGKNYQATTRSN
+546 GKWYKDYGNWRYGYTAQKGSRITD
-558 QGEQNN
+558 QNN

-570 QITSTQQDQTDYK
+570 QITETDGTYV
-583 IGHVTNIDPNTKLSQ
+583 IGHGTSDNDDM
-598 ENVVSPAFMLASQ
+598 VSPAFMLASQ
-611 LGTVSPFSYGV
+611 LGVV
-622 NASDHCDKYVEVRT
+622 NISNSSFNMAKNHCDKYIEVNT
-636 DGTKYTDWRLPT
+636 DKKKYTDWRLPT
-648 AAEIG
+648 PSEVK
-653 VIGKYQNN
+653 VICKYQNN
-661 KTQNVMSEVLKAYSY
+661 KNQNVMSEVLKRQYY
-676 WALNGNQVTA
+676 WTRNGKKTLA
-686 NKDGSGSGYVR
+686 NSQDELSQGFIR
-697 CVRDLSPKEVKELEN
+697 CVRDLSPDEVKELEN
-712 KNE
+712 KKE

>member
-52 VSRAAVASEQTLRE
+52 VSRAAVASDQTLRE

-76 FDKEYQEQSVNQK
+76 FDKEYKEQSVNK
-89 LEGNLQSNQ
+89 KFDSNLQSNKKEV
-98 TAILRQGN
+98 LRQGN

-117 AYFVYSIAN
+117 DYFVYSIAN

-132 QVKSLAD
+132 QVNSLAD
-139 LKNKV
+139 LEKKV
-144 QTDADIWKPYSSS
+144 QTDEDIWKPYSS
-157 DKNATKNF
+157 DNATKNF
-165 LMTANSDWTVSKEPN
+165 LMTAINSKWTVSKEPT
-180 QTIDSKLTRAA
+180 QTIESNLTRAA
-191 AKIVVNLNINVAGY
+191 AKIVVNLKINVEGY
-205 EVVGEPT
+205 EVVGKPT

-219 TKTTLFGPNTAKNI
+219 TQTTLFGPNTANSI
-233 ASMSETETNETMA
+233 ASMSETEANETMA
-246 KTAADGYQ
+246 KTADGYQ

-264 KDNASAPQAKIKVK
+264 DNNASAPQAKIKVM
-278 LKKKGEETSVDYY
+278 LKKKGEETPVDYY

-300 KTKSLDRNYVYT
+300 ATKSLDRNYVYT

-341 TQGEKT
+341 TKGEET
-347 TINAGDQKYLL
+347 TINAGEQKYLL

-386 KTVAIYYYDKNGK
+386 ETSKIYYYDKDGN
-399 KQSCSGSQSFKA
+399 QQTCYGSQYFSA
-411 SAQYADGHGELQDQ
+411 SANYAKGHGELKDQ

-430 GDANN
+430 GDEKNT
-435 KTNDFVPLSVKYI
+435 TNDFVPLSVKYI

-456 VKDPVNVT
+456 VKDPVYVT

-477 GWYSTKDKLNTYER
+477 GWYSTKSID
-491 YDYLTGKPSGKIATT
+491 GW
-506 VGIDWKDDQKP
+506 IDWKRDQASHDTK
-517 HKTQKGYAD
+517 KKSSD
-526 ANFQAKVCIDNNIY
+526 NNFKAKVKEGNYIY
-540 TYYDKK
+540 KYYDY
-546 NGKNYQATTRSN
+546 NYAEWWQHNDYKATLGDKASLG
-558 QGEQNN
+558 QHN

-583 IGHVTNIDPNTKLSQ
+583 IGHVTNIDPKTKLSQ

-611 LGTVSPFSYGV
+611 LGTVTPFSYGV

-636 DGTKYTDWRLPT
+636 DGQKYTNWRLPT

-653 VIGKYQNN
+653 VICKYQNN
-661 KTQNVMSEVLKAYSY
+661 KTQNVMSQVLRAHSY
-676 WALNGNQVTA
+676 WALDGSEVTA
-686 NKDGSGSGYVR
+686 NENDSDTGYVR
-697 CVRDLSPKEVKELEN
+697 CVRDLSLDEVKALEN

>member
-52 VSRAAVASEQTLRE
+52 VSRAVASDQNLRE

-76 FDKEYQEQSVNQK
+76 FDKEYKEQSVNK
-89 LEGNLQSNQ
+89 KFDGNLQSNQ
-98 TAILRQGN
+98 KEILGQGN

-117 AYFVYSIAN
+117 DYFVYSIAN
-126 ANEDLT
+126 AKEDLK
-132 QVKSLAD
+132 QVNSLAD
-139 LKNKV
+139 LENKV
-144 QTDADIWKPYSSS
+144 QTDADIWKPYSS
-157 DKNATKNF
+157 DNATKNF
-165 LMTANSDWTVSKEPN
+165 LMTANSPWTVSKEPT

-191 AKIVVNLNINVAGY
+191 AKIVVNLKINVAGY
-205 EVVGEPT
+205 EVVRTPT

-233 ASMSETETNETMA
+233 ASMSETETNEAMT
-246 KTAADGYQ
+246 KTTDGYQ
-254 LVTYSYATSW
+254 LVTYSYATLW
-264 KDNASAPQAKIKVK
+264 DDNASAPQAKIKVM
-278 LKKKGEETSVDYY
+278 LRKGEEKPVDYY

-300 KTKSLDRNYVYT
+300 ATKSLDRNYVYT

-320 GSSSDITYGDAMDL
+320 GSSSDITYGDAMNL

-341 TQGEKT
+341 TEGEKT

-373 STIKFYGSGKCTV
+373 STIKFYGSGECKVETV
-386 KTVAIYYYDKNGK
+386 EIYYYDKDGN
-399 KQSCSGSQSFKA
+399 KQACSGNQYFNA
-411 SAQYADGHGELQDQ
+411 SAEYAKDHGELKDK

-435 KTNDFVPLSVKYI
+435 PKANDFVPLSVKYI
-448 KIKVTCEG
+448 KIKVTCDGLEEL
-456 VKDPVNVT
+456 VT

-477 GWYSTKDKLNTYER
+477 GWYSTKSID
-491 YDYLTGKPSGKIATT
+491 GW
-506 VGIDWKDDQKP
+506 IDWQRDQASHDAKKKSSDD
-517 HKTQKGYAD
+517 
-526 ANFQAKVCIDNNIY
+526 NFNAKVKIGNYIY
-540 TYYDKK
+540 KYYDK
-546 NGKNYQATTRSN
+546 NYAKFWWDPDDYKATKGDLAN
-558 QGEQNN
+558 DKQYN

-570 QITSTQQDQTDYK
+570 QITSTQQGSNYK
-583 IGHVTNIDPNTKLSQ
+583 IGHVKNTSYST

-611 LGTVSPFSYGV
+611 LGTVSAHSTG
-622 NASDHCDKYVEVRT
+622 ASASQHCNDYVEVSK
-636 DGTKYTDWRLPT
+636 DGKVYDDWRLPT
-648 AAEIG
+648 PAEIG
-653 VIGKYQNN
+653 VITKYQYNES
-661 KTQNVMSEVLKAYSY
+661 QNVITEVLKGRYY
-676 WALNGNQVTA
+676 WALNHQKIETREKN
-686 NKDGSGSGYVR
+686 SGTGAR
-697 CVRDLSPKEVKELEN
+697 CVRDLSPEEVKELEN

>member
-52 VSRAAVASEQTLRE
+52 VSRAAVASDQTLRE

-76 FDKEYQEQSVNQK
+76 FDKEYHEQSVNK
-89 LEGNLQSNQ
+89 KFDSNLQSNQ
-98 TAILRQGN
+98 KEVLGQGN

-117 AYFVYSIAN
+117 DYFVYSIAN

-132 QVKSLAD
+132 QVNSLAD
-139 LKNKV
+139 LETKV
-144 QTDADIWKPYSSS
+144 QTDENIWKPYSSN
-157 DKNATKNF
+157 NATKNF
-165 LMTANSDWTVSKEPN
+165 LMTADSLWTVSKEPT

-191 AKIVVNLNINVAGY
+191 AKIVVNLKINVEDY
-205 EVVGEPT
+205 EVVGVPT

-219 TKTTLFGPNTAKNI
+219 TKTTLFGPNTAKSI
-233 ASMSETETNETMA
+233 ASMSETATNEKMA
-246 KTAADGYQ
+246 KTADGYQ

-264 KDNASAPQAKIKVK
+264 KDNASAPQAKIKVM
-278 LKKKGEETSVDYY
+278 LKKGEETPVDYY

-386 KTVAIYYYDKNGK
+386 ETVAIYYYDKNGK
-399 KQSCSGSQSFKA
+399 NQSCSGSQYFDA
-411 SAQYADGHGELQDQ
+411 SAQYADGHGELMDQ

-430 GDANN
+430 GDAKNT
-435 KTNDFVPLSVKYI
+435 TNDFVPLSVKYI
-448 KIKVTCEG
+448 KIKVTCDGLEEI
-456 VKDPVNVT
+456 VT

-477 GWYSTKDKLNTYER
+477 GWYSTKDEFTKTDWFGNITKYE
-491 YDYLTGKPSGKIATT
+491 
-506 VGIDWKDDQKP
+506 GIDWQTDRNAHSDWKASSDNNFNAKVKDGNYIYQYYDERYGSRKEGYYYAATTGSKASDDQ
-517 HKTQKGYAD
+517 H
-526 ANFQAKVCIDNNIY
+526 
-540 TYYDKK
+540 
-546 NGKNYQATTRSN
+546 
-558 QGEQNN
+558 N

-611 LGTVSPFSYGV
+611 LGTVLPFDDGV
-622 NASDHCDKYVEVRT
+622 DASEHCDKYIEVRK
-636 DGTKYTDWRLPT
+636 DGKKYTDWRLPT
-648 AAEIG
+648 ASEIG
-653 VIGKYQNN
+653 VITNYQYKTNQDVIDVVLAGK
-661 KTQNVMSEVLKAYSY
+661 TY

-686 NKDGSGSGYVR
+686 NKNGSGSGYVR
-697 CVRDLSPKEVKELEN
+697 CVRDLKPDEVKELEN

>member
-52 VSRAAVASEQTLRE
+52 VSRAAVASDQNLRE

-76 FDKEYQEQSVNQK
+76 FDKEYQEQSVNKKFDSNLRNNQK
-89 LEGNLQSNQ
+89 EVLGK
-98 TAILRQGN
+98 GN

-117 AYFVYSIAN
+117 DYFVYSIAN
-126 ANEDLT
+126 AKEDLT
-132 QVKSLAD
+132 KVNSLAD
-139 LKNKV
+139 LEKQV
-144 QTDADIWKPYSSS
+144 QTDEDIWKPYSSN
-157 DKNATKNF
+157 KNATKNF
-165 LMTANSDWTVSKEPN
+165 LMTANSDWTVSKEPT
-180 QTIDSKLTRAA
+180 QTIESKLTRAA
-191 AKIVVNLNINVAGY
+191 AKIVVNLKINIAGY

-219 TKTTLFGPNTAKNI
+219 TQTTLFGVNKAKSI

-246 KTAADGYQ
+246 KTADGYQ

-264 KDNASAPQAKIKVK
+264 DDNASAPQAKIKVM
-278 LKKKGEETSVDYY
+278 LKKGEETPVDYY
-291 YSIPVRDPK
+291 YSIPVRNPK
-300 KTKSLDRNYVYT
+300 ETKSLDRNYIYT

-341 TQGEKT
+341 TKGEET
-347 TINAGDQKYLL
+347 TINAGEQKYLL

-373 STIKFYGSGKCTV
+373 STIKFYGSGECKVETV
-386 KTVAIYYYDKNGK
+386 EIYYYDKDGNK
-399 KQSCSGSQSFKA
+399 KNLYSGSQYFNA
-411 SAQYADGHGELQDQ
+411 SAQYADGHSELKDQ

-430 GDANN
+430 GDAKNT
-435 KTNDFVPLSVKYI
+435 TNDFVPLSVKYI
-448 KIKVTCEG
+448 KIKVTCDG

-477 GWYSTKDKLNTYER
+477 GWYSTKSIDGWIDWQTDQASHETKKKSSDDHFNAKVKEEGDTQIYEYVDWGWSSYSATKR
-491 YDYLTGKPSGKIATT
+491 GKTGKS
-506 VGIDWKDDQKP
+506 
-517 HKTQKGYAD
+517 
-526 ANFQAKVCIDNNIY
+526 NN
-540 TYYDKK
+540 
-546 NGKNYQATTRSN
+546 R
-558 QGEQNN
+558 
-564 NQMYVV
+564 MYVV
-570 QITSTQQDQTDYK
+570 QITNIPQNSEYK
-583 IGHVTNIDPNTKLSQ
+583 IGHVTKIDSNTKQSQ
-598 ENVVSPAFMLASQ
+598 EDVVSPAFMLASQ
-611 LGTVSPFSYGV
+611 LGTVTPFNNGV
-622 NASDHCDKYVEVRT
+622 DASNHCDKYVEVRT
-636 DGTKYTDWRLPT
+636 DGKKYTDWRLPT
-648 AAEIG
+648 ASEIG
-653 VIGKYQNN
+653 VITNYQYKKN
-661 KTQNVMSEVLKAYSY
+661 QNVIDVVLAGGSY
-676 WALNGNQVTA
+676 WALNGSQVTA
-686 NKDGSGSGYVR
+686 NTNNRNTGFVR

>member
-52 VSRAAVASEQTLRE
+52 VSRAVASDQTLRE

-76 FDKEYQEQSVNQK
+76 FDKEYQEQSVNK
-89 LEGNLQSNQ
+89 KFDSNLQSNQ
-98 TAILRQGN
+98 KEILGQGN

-117 AYFVYSIAN
+117 DYFVYSIAN
-126 ANEDLT
+126 AKEDLR
-132 QVKSLAD
+132 QVNSLAD
-139 LKNKV
+139 LEKKV
-144 QTDADIWKPYSSS
+144 QTDADIWKPYSS

-165 LMTANSDWTVSKEPN
+165 LMTAINSKWTVSKEPT
-180 QTIDSKLTRAA
+180 QTIESNLTRAA
-191 AKIVVNLNINVAGY
+191 TKIVVNLKINVDGY
-205 EVVGEPT
+205 EVVGTPT

-219 TKTTLFGPNTAKNI
+219 TQTTLFGVNTAKSI
-233 ASMSETETNETMA
+233 ASMSETETNEAMA
-246 KTAADGYQ
+246 KTTDGYQ
-254 LVTYSYATSW
+254 LVTYSYATLW
-264 KDNASAPQAKIKVK
+264 DDNASAPQAKIKVM
-278 LKKKGEETSVDYY
+278 LKKGEEKPVDYY

-300 KTKSLDRNYVYT
+300 ATKSLERNYVYT

-320 GSSSDITYGDAMDL
+320 GSSSDITYGDAMNL

-341 TQGEKT
+341 TKGEET

-373 STIKFYGSGKCTV
+373 STIKFYGSGECKVETV
-386 KTVAIYYYDKNGK
+386 EIYYYDKNGK
-399 KQSCSGSQSFKA
+399 KQSCSGSQYFKA
-411 SAQYADGHGELQDQ
+411 SANYAEGHGELKDK

-430 GDANN
+430 GAKNS
-435 KTNDFVPLSVKYI
+435 TTVNDFVPLSVKYI
-448 KIKVTCEG
+448 KIKVTCDGLEEL
-456 VKDPVNVT
+456 VT

-477 GWYSTKDKLNTYER
+477 GWYSTKSID
-491 YDYLTGKPSGKIATT
+491 GW
-506 VGIDWKDDQKP
+506 IDWQTDQASHDRRKKSSDD
-517 HKTQKGYAD
+517 
-526 ANFQAKVCIDNNIY
+526 NFNAKVKIGTKIY
-540 TYYDKK
+540 EYNDYYSYYY
-546 NGKNYQATTRSN
+546 GYYYANYDQDATSGRD
-558 QGEQNN
+558 N

-570 QITSTQQDQTDYK
+570 QITSTNQTSSDYK
-583 IGHVTNIDPNTKLSQ
+583 IGHVTNINETTKLSP

-611 LGTVSPFSYGV
+611 LGTVSTFGKGV
-622 NASDHCDKYVEVRT
+622 NASNHCDKYVEVRT
-636 DGTKYTDWRLPT
+636 DGKKYTGWRLPT

-653 VIGKYQNN
+653 VITKYQYDS
-661 KTQNVMSEVLKAYSY
+661 KQNVMSEVLRGRQY
-676 WALNGNQVTA
+676 WALDGSKVTA
-686 NKDGSGSGYVR
+686 NKNGSGSGYVR
-697 CVRDLSPKEVKELEN
+697 CVRDLSPDEVKELEN

>member
-52 VSRAAVASEQTLRE
+52 VSRAVASDIDLRE

-76 FDKEYQEQSVNQK
+76 FDKEYQEQSVNKKFESNLRNNQK
-89 LEGNLQSNQ
+89 EVLGK
-98 TAILRQGN
+98 GN

-117 AYFVYSIAN
+117 DYFVYSIAN
-126 ANEDLT
+126 AKEDLR
-132 QVKSLAD
+132 QVNSLAD
-139 LKNKV
+139 LENKV
-144 QTDADIWKPYSSS
+144 QTDEDIWKPYSN
-157 DKNATKNF
+157 KNATKNF
-165 LMTANSDWTVSKEPN
+165 LMTANSPWKVSKEPT
-180 QTIDSKLTRAA
+180 QTIDSELTRAA
-191 AKIVVNLNINVAGY
+191 AKIVVNLKINVDGY
-205 EVVGEPT
+205 EVVGIPT

-219 TKTTLFGPNTAKNI
+219 TQTTLFGENTAKSI
-233 ASMSETETNETMA
+233 ASMSEAETSEAMK
-246 KTAADGYQ
+246 KTTDGYQ

-264 KDNASAPQAKIKVK
+264 NDNAPQAKIKVM
-278 LKKKGEETSVDYY
+278 LKKGEETPVDYY
-291 YSIPVRDPK
+291 YSIPVRDPTA
-300 KTKSLDRNYVYT
+300 TKSLDRNYVYT

-341 TQGEKT
+341 TQGEET
-347 TINAGDQKYLL
+347 TINAGEQKYLL

-373 STIKFYGSGKCTV
+373 STIKFYGSGECKVETV
-386 KTVAIYYYDKNGK
+386 EIYYYDKDGNK
-399 KQSCSGSQSFKA
+399 KNLYSGSQYFNA
-411 SAQYADGHGELQDQ
+411 SAQYADGHGELKDQ

-430 GDANN
+430 GDAKNT
-435 KTNDFVPLSVKYI
+435 TNDFVPLSVKYI

-456 VKDPVNVT
+456 VEDPVYVT

-477 GWYSTKDKLNTYER
+477 GWYSTKSID
-491 YDYLTGKPSGKIATT
+491 GW
-506 VGIDWKDDQKP
+506 IDWQTDQKA
-517 HKTQKGYAD
+517 HKNKKKASDG
-526 ANFQAKVCIDNNIY
+526 NFHAKVKIGAKIY
-540 TYYDKK
+540 EYNDSYNHDYYYA
-546 NGKNYQATTRSN
+546 NYNRYSTSGRD
-558 QGEQNN
+558 N

-570 QITSTQQDQTDYK
+570 QITSTNQTNSDYK
-583 IGHVTNIDPNTKLSQ
+583 IGHVTNINPNTKLSE

-611 LGTVSPFSYGV
+611 LGTVSTFSEGV
-622 NASDHCDKYVEVRT
+622 NASNHCDKYVEVRT
-636 DGTKYTDWRLPT
+636 DGYKYTGWRLPT

-653 VIGKYQNN
+653 VITKYQYDS
-661 KTQNVMSEVLKAYSY
+661 KQDVMSEVLKGYKY
-676 WALNGNQVTA
+676 WAL
-686 NKDGSGSGYVR
+686 DGSKVIANSDGEGSGYVR

-712 KNE
+712 KKE

>member
-52 VSRAAVASEQTLRE
+52 VSRATVASVEALRE
-66 AALDNLYVKI
+66 AELDNLYVKI
-76 FDKEYQEQSVNQK
+76 FDKEYQEQSVNK
-89 LEGNLQSNQ
+89 KFDSNLQSEKKE
-98 TAILRQGN
+98 ILGQDN

-117 AYFVYSIAN
+117 DYFVYSIAN
-126 ANEDLT
+126 AKEDLT
-132 QVKSLAD
+132 QVNSLAD
-139 LKNKV
+139 LEKKV
-144 QTDADIWKPYSSS
+144 QTDEDIWKPYSS
-157 DKNATKNF
+157 KNENKNF
-165 LMTANSDWTVSKEPN
+165 LMTANSGWTVSKEPT

-191 AKIVVNLNINVAGY
+191 AKIVVNLKINVAGY

-219 TKTTLFGPNTAKNI
+219 TQTTLFGPNTAKSI

-246 KTAADGYQ
+246 ETADGYQ
-254 LVTYSYATSW
+254 LVTYSYATLW
-264 KDNASAPQAKIKVK
+264 DNNASAPQAKIKVK
-278 LKKKGEETSVDYY
+278 LQKGEETPVDYY

-300 KTKSLDRNYVYT
+300 ETKSLKRNYVYT

-341 TQGEKT
+341 TKGEET
-347 TINAGDQKYLL
+347 TINAGNQKYLL

-373 STIKFYGSGKCTV
+373 STIKFYGSGECKVETDS
-386 KTVAIYYYDKNGK
+386 IYYYDKNGNK
-399 KQSCSGSQSFKA
+399 KKLYSDSRQYFNA
-411 SAQYADGHGELQDQ
+411 SAQYADGHGELKDQ

-430 GDANN
+430 GDENN

-456 VKDPVNVT
+456 VEDPVYVT

-477 GWYSTKDKLNTYER
+477 GWYSTKDEFTNTYWSWGWVTE
-491 YDYLTGKPSGKIATT
+491 TKE
-506 VGIDWKDDQKP
+506 GIDWQKDRTVHSEK
-517 HKTQKGYAD
+517 KGSD
-526 ANFQAKVCIDNNIY
+526 DDHFNAKVKEKGDTEIY
-540 TYYDKK
+540 EYYDNDVK
-546 NGKNYQATTRSN
+546 GGYQATKKKSSTGKSN
-558 QGEQNN
+558 NR
-564 NQMYVV
+564 MYVV
-570 QITSTQQDQTDYK
+570 QITNISQNSSYK
-583 IGHVTNIDPNTKLSQ
+583 IGHVTNIDPNTKQSQ
-598 ENVVSPAFMLASQ
+598 EDVVSPAFMLASQ
-611 LGTVSPFSYGV
+611 LGTVTAFSDDEGV
-622 NASDHCDKYVEVRT
+622 KASNHCDKYVEVRT
-636 DGTKYTDWRLPT
+636 DGKKYTDWRLPT
-648 AAEIG
+648 ASEIG
-653 VIGKYQNN
+653 VITKYQYDKN
-661 KTQNVMSEVLKAYSY
+661 QNVIDVVLAGGSY
-676 WALNGNQVTA
+676 WALNGEQVTA
-686 NKDGSGSGYVR
+686 NTANEKKGYVR
-697 CVRDLSPKEVKELEN
+697 CVRDLSPEEVKEQEN
-712 KNE
+712 KKE

>member
-52 VSRAAVASEQTLRE
+52 VSRAVASDQDLRE

-76 FDKEYQEQSVNQK
+76 FDKGYKEQSVNK
-89 LEGNLQSNQ
+89 KFDRNLQSNQ
-98 TAILRQGN
+98 KEILGQGN

-117 AYFVYSIAN
+117 DYFVYSIAN
-126 ANEDLT
+126 AKEDLT
-132 QVKSLAD
+132 QVNSLAD
-139 LKNKV
+139 LEKKV
-144 QTDADIWKPYSSS
+144 QTDEDIWKPYSS
-157 DKNATKNF
+157 DNASKNF
-165 LMTANSDWTVSKEPN
+165 LMTANSGWTVSKEPT

-191 AKIVVNLNINVAGY
+191 AKIVVNLKINVAGY

-219 TKTTLFGPNTAKNI
+219 TKTTLFGVNKAKSI

-246 KTAADGYQ
+246 KTTDGYQ
-254 LVTYSYATSW
+254 LVTYSYATLW
-264 KDNASAPQAKIKVK
+264 DNNASAPQAKIKVM
-278 LKKKGEETSVDYY
+278 LKKGEETPVDYY

-300 KTKSLDRNYVYT
+300 ATKSLERNYVYT

-320 GSSSDITYGDAMDL
+320 GSSSDITYGDAMTL

-341 TQGEKT
+341 TKGEET
-347 TINAGDQKYLL
+347 TINAGEQKYLL

-386 KTVAIYYYDKNGK
+386 ETVEIYYYDKNGNK
-399 KQSCSGSQSFKA
+399 KNIYSGSQYFKA
-411 SAQYADGHGELQDQ
+411 SANYAEGHGELKDQ

-435 KTNDFVPLSVKYI
+435 TTNDFVPLSVKYI
-448 KIKVTCEG
+448 KIKVTCDG

-477 GWYSTKDKLNTYER
+477 GWYSTKDELNTYK
-491 YDYLTGKPSGKIATT
+491 TGILGGKIYTGTT
-506 VGIDWKDDQKP
+506 VGIDWQEDRTLHSKEKGSEDD
-517 HKTQKGYAD
+517 
-526 ANFQAKVCIDNNIY
+526 NFFAKVKEPGDTYIY
-540 TYYDKK
+540 GYYDEYDKK
-546 NGKNYQATTRSN
+546 NKKYKATKY
-558 QGEQNN
+558 ENN
-564 NQMYVV
+564 SIKGQYNNRMYVV
-570 QITSTQQDQTDYK
+570 QITNTPKNSKYK
-583 IGHVTNIDPNTKLSQ
+583 IGHVTNIDKETKLSS
-598 ENVVSPAFMLASQ
+598 EDVVSPAFMLASQ
-611 LGTVSPFSYGV
+611 LGTVTPFNNGV
-622 NASDHCDKYVEVRT
+622 DASNHCDKYVEVRT
-636 DGTKYTDWRLPT
+636 DGKKYTDWRLPT
-648 AAEIG
+648 ASEIG
-653 VIGKYQNN
+653 VITNYQY
-661 KTQNVMSEVLKAYSY
+661 KTNQNVIDVVLAGGSY
-676 WALNGNQVTA
+676 WALDGNQVTA
-686 NKDGSGSGYVR
+686 NTNNNTEGYVR
-697 CVRDLSPKEVKELEN
+697 CVRDLSPEEVKELEN
-712 KNE
+712 KKE

>member
-52 VSRAAVASEQTLRE
+52 VSRAAVASEQALHE

-76 FDKEYQEQSVNQK
+76 FDKEYQEQSVNKKFESNLRNNQK
-89 LEGNLQSNQ
+89 EVLGK
-98 TAILRQGN
+98 GN

-117 AYFVYSIAN
+117 DYFVYSIAN

-132 QVKSLAD
+132 QVNSLAE
-139 LKNKV
+139 LETKV
-144 QTDADIWKPYSSS
+144 QTDEDIWKPYSN
-157 DKNATKNF
+157 KNATKNF
-165 LMTANSDWTVSKEPN
+165 LMTANSDWTVSKEPT

-191 AKIVVNLNINVAGY
+191 AKIVVILKINVDGY
-205 EVVGEPT
+205 EVVGIPT

-219 TKTTLFGPNTAKNI
+219 TQTTLFGENTAKRI
-233 ASMSETETNETMA
+233 ASMSEAETSEAMK
-246 KTAADGYQ
+246 KTTDGYQ

-264 KDNASAPQAKIKVK
+264 DDNASAPQAKIKVM
-278 LKKKGEETSVDYY
+278 LKKKGEEIPVDYY

-300 KTKSLDRNYVYT
+300 ETKSLERNHVYT

-341 TQGEKT
+341 TQGEET
-347 TINAGDQKYLL
+347 IINAGDQKYLL

-386 KTVAIYYYDKNGK
+386 ETVDIYYYDKNGK
-399 KQSCSGSQSFKA
+399 KQSCSGSQYFKA
-411 SAQYADGHGELQDQ
+411 SANYAEGHGKSKDQ

-430 GDANN
+430 GDAKNA
-435 KTNDFVPLSVKYI
+435 TNDFVPLSVKYI

-477 GWYSTKDKLNTYER
+477 GWYSTKDEFTNTYWQWGWVTE
-491 YDYLTGKPSGKIATT
+491 TKE
-506 VGIDWKDDQKP
+506 GIDWQKDRTV
-517 HKTQKGYAD
+517 HSEEKGSD
-526 ANFQAKVCIDNNIY
+526 DNHFNAKVKEKGDTEIY
-540 TYYDKK
+540 EYYD
-546 NGKNYQATTRSN
+546 NDVEGGYQATKKKSSTGKSN
-558 QGEQNN
+558 NR
-564 NQMYVV
+564 MYVV
-570 QITSTQQDQTDYK
+570 QITNTPQNSKYK
-583 IGHVTNIDPNTKLSQ
+583 IGHVTNIDKNTKLSS
-598 ENVVSPAFMLASQ
+598 EDVVSPAFMLASQ
-611 LGTVSPFSYGV
+611 LGTVYAFTGKNDGK
-622 NASDHCDKYVEVRT
+622 NASEHCDKYIEVNT
-636 DGTKYTDWRLPT
+636 DGKKYTNWRLPT
-648 AAEIG
+648 ASEIG
-653 VIGKYQNN
+653 VITNYQYN
-661 KTQNVMSEVLKAYSY
+661 KNQKVIDVVLSGGSY
-676 WALNGNQVTA
+676 WALNGNKVEA
-686 NKDGSGSGYVR
+686 NKNNDETGFVR
-697 CVRDLSPKEVKELEN
+697 CVRDLSPEEVKELEN
-712 KNE
+712 KKE

>member
-52 VSRAAVASEQTLRE
+52 VSRAAVASDQALRE

-76 FDKEYQEQSVNQK
+76 FDKEYQKQSVNK
-89 LEGNLQSNQ
+89 KFDSNLQSNQ
-98 TAILRQGN
+98 KEILGQGN

-117 AYFVYSIAN
+117 DYFVYSIAN
-126 ANEDLT
+126 AKDDLR
-132 QVKSLAD
+132 QVNSLAN
-139 LKNKV
+139 LENKV
-144 QTDADIWKPYSSS
+144 QTDEDIWKPYSSS
-157 DKNATKNF
+157 NKNATKNF
-165 LMTANSDWTVSKEPN
+165 LMTANSDWTVSKEPT
-180 QTIDSKLTRAA
+180 QTIKSNLTRAA
-191 AKIVVNLNINVAGY
+191 AKIVVNLKINVEGY
-205 EVVGEPT
+205 EVVGVPT

-219 TKTTLFGPNTAKNI
+219 TQTTLFGVNKAKSI
-233 ASMSETETNETMA
+233 ASMSEAEAMK
-246 KTAADGYQ
+246 KTTDGYQ

-264 KDNASAPQAKIKVK
+264 IDNASAPQAKIKVM
-278 LKKKGEETSVDYY
+278 LRKGEEKPVDYY

-300 KTKSLDRNYVYT
+300 ETKSLERNHVYT

-320 GSSSDITYGDAMDL
+320 GSSSHITYGDAMNL

-366 KNQRFDN
+366 KNQRFDD
-373 STIKFYGSGKCTV
+373 STIKFYGSGECKV
-386 KTVAIYYYDKNGK
+386 KTDEIYYYDKNGNK
-399 KQSCSGSQSFKA
+399 KNLYSGSQYFSA
-411 SAQYADGHGELQDQ
+411 SANYAVGHDKLKDQ

-430 GDANN
+430 GDENN
-435 KTNDFVPLSVKYI
+435 TTNDFVPLSVKYI

-456 VKDPVNVT
+456 VKDPVYVT

-477 GWYSTKDKLNTYER
+477 GWYSTKSID
-491 YDYLTGKPSGKIATT
+491 GW
-506 VGIDWKDDQKP
+506 IDWKRDQDSHDTK
-517 HKTQKGYAD
+517 KKSSD
-526 ANFQAKVCIDNNIY
+526 NNFKAKVKEGNYIY
-540 TYYDKK
+540 KYYDY
-546 NGKNYQATTRSN
+546 NYAEWWQHNDYKATLGDKASLG
-558 QGEQNN
+558 QHN

-636 DGTKYTDWRLPT
+636 DGKKYTDWRLPT

-653 VIGKYQNN
+653 VICKYQNN
-661 KTQNVMSEVLKAYSY
+661 KTQNVMSQVLRAHSY
-676 WALNGNQVTA
+676 WALDGSEVTA
-686 NKDGSGSGYVR
+686 NENDSDTGYVR
-697 CVRDLSPKEVKELEN
+697 CVRDLKPDEVKELEN

>member
-52 VSRAAVASEQTLRE
+52 VSRAVASDQTLRE

-76 FDKEYQEQSVNQK
+76 FDKEYQEQSVNK
-89 LEGNLQSNQ
+89 KFDSNLQSNQ
-98 TAILRQGN
+98 KEVLGQGN

-117 AYFVYSIAN
+117 DYFVYSIAN
-126 ANEDLT
+126 AKEDLQ
-132 QVKSLAD
+132 QVNSLAD
-139 LKNKV
+139 LEAKV
-144 QTDADIWKPYSSS
+144 QTDADIWKPYSS

-165 LMTANSDWTVSKEPN
+165 LMTANSGWTVSKEPT
-180 QTIDSKLTRAA
+180 QTIESKLTRAA
-191 AKIVVNLNINVAGY
+191 AKIVVNLKINVAGY
-205 EVVGEPT
+205 EVVGVPT

-219 TKTTLFGPNTAKNI
+219 TQTTLFGPNTAKNI
-233 ASMSETETNETMA
+233 ASMSETETNEKMA
-246 KTAADGYQ
+246 KTADGYQ
-254 LVTYSYATSW
+254 LVTYSYATLW
-264 KDNASAPQAKIKVK
+264 DNNASAPQAKIKVM
-278 LKKKGEETSVDYY
+278 LKKGEEKPVDYY

-300 KTKSLDRNYVYT
+300 ATKSLDRNYVYT

-320 GSSSDITYGDAMDL
+320 GSSSDITYGDAMNL

-341 TQGEKT
+341 TKGEET

-373 STIKFYGSGKCTV
+373 STIKFYGSGECTV
-386 KTVAIYYYDKNGK
+386 ETSEIYYYDKNGK
-399 KQSCSGSQSFKA
+399 KQTCYGSQYFNA
-411 SAQYADGHGELQDQ
+411 SANYAEGHDKLKDK

-430 GDANN
+430 GS
-435 KTNDFVPLSVKYI
+435 KTANDFVPLSVKYI
-448 KIKVTCEG
+448 KIKVTCDGLEEI
-456 VKDPVNVT
+456 VT

-477 GWYSTKDKLNTYER
+477 GWYSTKDELNTYQG
-491 YDYLTGKPSGKIATT
+491 YDWFGNPSGKIATT
-506 VGIDWKDDQKP
+506 VGIDWKEDQTP
-517 HKTQKGYAD
+517 HKTRKGYAD

-546 NGKNYQATTRSN
+546 KDKNYQATTRSN
-558 QGEQNN
+558 MGEQNN

-570 QITSTQQDQTDYK
+570 QITSTQQDETDYK
-583 IGHVTNIDPNTKLSQ
+583 IGHVTNIDPKTKQSK

-611 LGTVSPFSYGV
+611 LGTVLPFSNGV
-622 NASDHCDKYVEVRT
+622 DASDHCDKYIEVNK
-636 DGTKYTDWRLPT
+636 DGKKYTDWRLPT

-653 VIGKYQNN
+653 VICKYQNN
-661 KTQNVMSEVLKAYSY
+661 ESQNVMSQVLRAYSY
-676 WALNGNQVTA
+676 WALDGSEVTA
-686 NKDGSGSGYVR
+686 NKKDSDTGYVR
-697 CVRDLSPKEVKELEN
+697 CVRDLSPEEVKELEN

>member
-52 VSRAAVASEQTLRE
+52 VSRAVASDQALRE

-76 FDKEYQEQSVNQK
+76 FDKEYQEQSVNK
-89 LEGNLQSNQ
+89 KFDSNLQSNQ
-98 TAILRQGN
+98 KEVLGQGN

-117 AYFVYSIAN
+117 NYFVYSIAN
-126 ANEDLT
+126 AKEDLQ
-132 QVKSLAD
+132 QVNSLAD
-139 LKNKV
+139 LEKKV
-144 QTDADIWKPYSSS
+144 QTDEDIWKPYSN
-157 DKNATKNF
+157 KNATKNF
-165 LMTANSDWTVSKEPN
+165 LMTANSDWTVSKEPT

-191 AKIVVNLNINVAGY
+191 AKIVVNLKINIAGY
-205 EVVGEPT
+205 EVVGTPT

-219 TKTTLFGPNTAKNI
+219 TQTTLFGVNTAKSI

-246 KTAADGYQ
+246 KTADGYQ
-254 LVTYSYATSW
+254 LVTYSYATLW
-264 KDNASAPQAKIKVK
+264 DNNASAPQAKIKVM
-278 LKKKGEETSVDYY
+278 LKKGEEKPVDYY
-291 YSIPVRDPK
+291 YSIPVRNPK
-300 KTKSLDRNYVYT
+300 ETKSLERNYVYT

-320 GSSSDITYGDAMDL
+320 GSSSDITYGDAMNL

-341 TQGEKT
+341 TKGEET

-386 KTVAIYYYDKNGK
+386 ETSEIYYYDKNGN
-399 KQSCSGSQSFKA
+399 KQACSGSQYFKA
-411 SAQYADGHGELQDQ
+411 SAEYAKGHSELKDK

-430 GDANN
+430 GDAKNPN
-435 KTNDFVPLSVKYI
+435 ANDFVPLSVKYI

-456 VKDPVNVT
+456 LEDPVYVT

-477 GWYSTKDKLNTYER
+477 GWYSTKDGWVDWQTDQAKHNTRKTYDDDIFNARVYENNNMYEY
-491 YDYLTGKPSGKIATT
+491 YDWGGGWYGNKAPFTA
-506 VGIDWKDDQKP
+506 
-517 HKTQKGYAD
+517 QKGSRL
-526 ANFQAKVCIDNNIY
+526 
-540 TYYDKK
+540 T
-546 NGKNYQATTRSN
+546 
-558 QGEQNN
+558 EQNN

-570 QITSTQQDQTDYK
+570 QITETDGTYV
-583 IGHVTNIDPNTKLSQ
+583 IGHGTSDNDDM
-598 ENVVSPAFMLASQ
+598 VSPAFMLASQ
-611 LGTVSPFSYGV
+611 LGVV
-622 NASDHCDKYVEVRT
+622 NISNSSFNMAKNHCDKYIEVNT
-636 DGTKYTDWRLPT
+636 DKKKYTDWRLPT
-648 AAEIG
+648 PSEVK
-653 VIGKYQNN
+653 VICKYQNN
-661 KTQNVMSEVLKAYSY
+661 KNQNVMSEVLKRQYY
-676 WALNGNQVTA
+676 WTRNGKKTLA
-686 NKDGSGSGYVR
+686 NSQDELSQGFIR
-697 CVRDLSPKEVKELEN
+697 CVRDLSPDEVKKLEN

>member
-52 VSRAAVASEQTLRE
+52 VSRAVASDQNLRE

-76 FDKEYQEQSVNQK
+76 FDKEYKEQSVNK
-89 LEGNLQSNQ
+89 KFDSNLQSNRKE
-98 TAILRQGN
+98 ILGQGN

-117 AYFVYSIAN
+117 DYFVYSIAN
-126 ANEDLT
+126 AKEDLK
-132 QVKSLAD
+132 QVNSLAD
-139 LKNKV
+139 LENKV
-144 QTDADIWKPYSSS
+144 QTDEDIWKPYSS

-165 LMTANSDWTVSKEPN
+165 LMTANSDWTVSQEPT

-191 AKIVVNLNINVAGY
+191 AKIVVNFKIDIAGY
-205 EVVGEPT
+205 EVVGTPT

-219 TKTTLFGPNTAKNI
+219 TQTTLFGVNTAKSI
-233 ASMSETETNETMA
+233 ASMSETETSEAMK
-246 KTAADGYQ
+246 KTTDGYQ

-264 KDNASAPQAKIKVK
+264 NDNASAPQAKIKVM
-278 LKKKGEETSVDYY
+278 LKKGEEKPVDYY

-300 KTKSLDRNYVYT
+300 ATTKSLDRNYVYT

-320 GSSSDITYGDAMDL
+320 GSSSDITYGDAMNL

-341 TQGEKT
+341 TKGEET

-373 STIKFYGSGKCTV
+373 STIKFYGSGECKVQTV
-386 KTVAIYYYDKNGK
+386 EIYYYDKNGK
-399 KQSCSGSQSFKA
+399 KQSCSGSQYFNA
-411 SAQYADGHGELQDQ
+411 SANYAEGHGELKDK

-430 GDANN
+430 GEEKSTTA
-435 KTNDFVPLSVKYI
+435 NDFVPLSVKYI
-448 KIKVTCEG
+448 KIKVTCDGLEEL
-456 VKDPVNVT
+456 VT

-477 GWYSTKDKLNTYER
+477 GWYSTKDDWVDWQTDQASHQTQKTYSDDIFNARVYENNNMYEY
-491 YDYLTGKPSGKIATT
+491 YDYGTGWWGTRPPFTA
-506 VGIDWKDDQKP
+506 
-517 HKTQKGYAD
+517 QKGSRL
-526 ANFQAKVCIDNNIY
+526 
-540 TYYDKK
+540 T
-546 NGKNYQATTRSN
+546 
-558 QGEQNN
+558 EQNN

-570 QITSTQQDQTDYK
+570 QITETDGTYV
-583 IGHVTNIDPNTKLSQ
+583 IGHGTSDNDDM
-598 ENVVSPAFMLASQ
+598 VSPAFMLASQ
-611 LGTVSPFSYGV
+611 LGVVSISNSSFDMAK
-622 NASDHCDKYVEVRT
+622 NHCDKYIEVNT
-636 DGTKYTDWRLPT
+636 DKKKYTDWRLPT
-648 AAEIG
+648 PSEVK
-653 VIGKYQNN
+653 VICKYQNN
-661 KTQNVMSEVLKAYSY
+661 KNQNVMSEVLKRKYY
-676 WALNGNQVTA
+676 WTRNGQTTIA
-686 NKDGSGSGYVR
+686 NSNDNTSQGFIR
-697 CVRDLSPKEVKELEN
+697 CVRDLSPDEVKELEN

>member
-52 VSRAAVASEQTLRE
+52 VSRAVASDIDLRE

-76 FDKEYQEQSVNQK
+76 FDKEYKEQSVNK
-89 LEGNLQSNQ
+89 KFDSNLQSNQ
-98 TAILRQGN
+98 KEILGQGN

-117 AYFVYSIAN
+117 DYFVYSIAN
-126 ANEDLT
+126 AKEDLT
-132 QVKSLAD
+132 QVNSLAD
-139 LKNKV
+139 LETKV
-144 QTDADIWKPYSSS
+144 QTDEDIWKPYSSN
-157 DKNATKNF
+157 KNATKNF
-165 LMTANSDWTVSKEPN
+165 LMTAINSKWTVSKEPT
-180 QTIDSKLTRAA
+180 QTIESKLTRAA
-191 AKIVVNLNINVAGY
+191 AKIVVNLKINVEGY
-205 EVVGEPT
+205 KVVGVPT

-219 TKTTLFGPNTAKNI
+219 TQTTLFGVNKAKSI

-246 KTAADGYQ
+246 KTADGYQ
-254 LVTYSYATSW
+254 LVTYSYATLW
-264 KDNASAPQAKIKVK
+264 DDNASAPQAKIKVM
-278 LKKKGEETSVDYY
+278 LRKGEETPVDYY

-300 KTKSLDRNYVYT
+300 ETKSLERNHVYT

-341 TQGEKT
+341 TQGEET
-347 TINAGDQKYLL
+347 TINAGEQKYLL

-386 KTVAIYYYDKNGK
+386 ETVEIYYYDKDGK

-411 SAQYADGHGELQDQ
+411 SAQYADGHGELMDQ

-435 KTNDFVPLSVKYI
+435 PNANDFVPLSVKYI
-448 KIKVTCEG
+448 KIKVTCDG

-477 GWYSTKDKLNTYER
+477 GWYSTKDEFTVTNWISSTTYE
-491 YDYLTGKPSGKIATT
+491 
-506 VGIDWKDDQKP
+506 GIDWQEDRTLHSKEKGSEDD
-517 HKTQKGYAD
+517 HF
-526 ANFQAKVCIDNNIY
+526 NAKVKEEGDYYIY
-540 TYYDKK
+540 EYYD
-546 NGKNYQATTRSN
+546 NEVRGGYQATKKRSST
-558 QGEQNN
+558 GKSNN
-564 NQMYVV
+564 RMYVV
-570 QITSTQQDQTDYK
+570 QITNTPQNSKYK
-583 IGHVTNIDPNTKLSQ
+583 IGHVTNIDKNTKLSS
-598 ENVVSPAFMLASQ
+598 EDVVSPAFMLASQ
-611 LGTVSPFSYGV
+611 LGTVTAFTNKNDGK
-622 NASDHCDKYVEVRT
+622 NASEHCDKYIEVRK
-636 DGTKYTDWRLPT
+636 DGKKYTDWRLPT
-648 AAEIG
+648 ASEIG
-653 VIGKYQNN
+653 VITKYQYDKN
-661 KTQNVMSEVLKAYSY
+661 QNVIDVVLAGGSY
-676 WALNGNQVTA
+676 WALNGKQVEA
-686 NKDGSGSGYVR
+686 NPNDTYTGYVR
-697 CVRDLSPKEVKELEN
+697 CVRDLSPDEVKELEN
-712 KNE
+712 KKE

>member
-52 VSRAAVASEQTLRE
+52 VSRAVASEQALRE

-76 FDKEYQEQSVNQK
+76 FDKEYKELSVNK
-89 LEGNLQSNQ
+89 KFDSNLQSNQ
-98 TAILRQGN
+98 KEVLGQGN
-106 WKVDLNLQENK
+106 WKVDLNLQEHK
-117 AYFVYSIAN
+117 DYFVYSIAN
-126 ANEDLT
+126 AKEDLT

-139 LKNKV
+139 LEKKV
-144 QTDADIWKPYSSS
+144 QTDEDIWKPYSS

-165 LMTANSDWTVSKEPN
+165 LMTANSDWTVSQEPT

-191 AKIVVNLNINVAGY
+191 AKIVVNFKIDIAGY

-219 TKTTLFGPNTAKNI
+219 TQTTLFGVNTAKSI
-233 ASMSETETNETMA
+233 ASMSEAETSETMK
-246 KTAADGYQ
+246 KTTDGYQ
-254 LVTYSYATSW
+254 LVTYSYATLW
-264 KDNASAPQAKIKVK
+264 EDNASAPQAKIKVM
-278 LKKKGEETSVDYY
+278 LQKGDEKPADYY

-300 KTKSLDRNYVYT
+300 ATKSLERNYVYT

-320 GSSSDITYGDAMDL
+320 GSSSDITYGDAMNL

-341 TQGEKT
+341 TKGEET

-373 STIKFYGSGKCTV
+373 STIKFYGSGECKVQTV
-386 KTVAIYYYDKNGK
+386 EIYYYDKNGK
-399 KQSCSGSQSFKA
+399 KQSCSGSQYFNA
-411 SAQYADGHGELQDQ
+411 SAKYADGHGELKDK

-430 GDANN
+430 GEEKSTTA
-435 KTNDFVPLSVKYI
+435 NDFVPLSVKYI
-448 KIKVTCEG
+448 KIKVTCDGLEEL
-456 VKDPVNVT
+456 VT

-477 GWYSTKDKLNTYER
+477 GWYSTKD
-491 YDYLTGKPSGKIATT
+491 DW
-506 VGIDWKDDQKP
+506 IDWQTDQSSHQTKKTYSDDIFNARVYENNNMYEYYDNGTGWWGNKP
-517 HKTQKGYAD
+517 PFTAQKGSR
-526 ANFQAKVCIDNNIY
+526 I
-540 TYYDKK
+540 T
-546 NGKNYQATTRSN
+546 
-558 QGEQNN
+558 EQNN

-570 QITSTQQDQTDYK
+570 QITETDGTYV
-583 IGHVTNIDPNTKLSQ
+583 IGHGTSDNDDM
-598 ENVVSPAFMLASQ
+598 VSPAFMLASQ
-611 LGTVSPFSYGV
+611 LGVVSISNSSF
-622 NASDHCDKYVEVRT
+622 NMAKNHCDKYIEVNT
-636 DGTKYTDWRLPT
+636 DKKKYTDWRLPT
-648 AAEIG
+648 PSEVK
-653 VIGKYQNN
+653 VICKYQNN
-661 KTQNVMSEVLKAYSY
+661 KNQNVMSEVLKRKYY
-676 WALNGNQVTA
+676 WTRNGKTTIA
-686 NKDGSGSGYVR
+686 NSNDNTSQGFIR
-697 CVRDLSPKEVKELEN
+697 CVRDLSPDEVKELEN